1 MNRVPVARQFRRPFA
16 GLRKLAQSRP
26 VRISAVAILFV
37 ALAACDDRARIPEVP
52 SQTPPARDF
61 LMSWTVSHPHWG
73 TEALLLRR
81 DGTLRLLLTRPG
93 SPETARETRLTD
105 DELRALDMR
114 LQEAH
119 PCDLAAST
127 RPGKPNESRPTLT
140 LNFASMAC
148 SKTQWFDEWR
158 TSDRAR
164 PVAEIVAALRA
175 KAASGR

>member
-1 MNRVPVARQFRRPFA
+1 M
-16 GLRKLAQSRP
+16 
-26 VRISAVAILFV
+26 RISAVVLLFV
-37 ALAACDDRARIPEVP
+37 AFAACDDG
-52 SQTPPARDF
+52 ARDPEPPHAASPSGDF
-61 LMSWTVSHPHWG
+61 LLSWTVSHPHWG
-73 TEALLLRR
+73 TEALLLRK

-93 SPETARETRLTD
+93 STEAARETRLTD
-105 DELRALDMR
+105 DELRALEMR
-114 LQEAH
+114 LLEAH

-158 TSDRAR
+158 TNERTR